1 MAAQTERTLKDHFN
15 ESFSEPE
22 TGFASAYDPR
32 RVSQYITQA
41 AEARGIDPN
50 VALKVARSEGL
61 YGYVGDQGSSFGP
74 FQLHYGNV
82 ARGGNAVGGLGDV
95 FTQRTGYNAR
105 DPRTWQQQVDFSLD
119 EAAKSGWGAWHGWKG
134 AERAGL
140 PGEPRSVTP
149 SYYSQAPAN
158 QYASA
163 SQMNDA
169 GPQGFR
175 PPPAPNMFSPTPIA
189 QQPLAPIEMAPLPQ
203 TQMPVT
209 QAPVRTAA
217 AAPVAQQKE
226 LTFRDMLEGKEPTA
240 SAAPTS
246 QPYKSVGIES
256 TGAPQAPP
264 NWGIAQSIGR
274 GMLPGIFEPIAARGS
289 VLLHGTH
296 GMGYDEAVAK
306 AQENMAKER
315 MQYQQYA
322 PIRSMAGEVLG
333 SVVGLP
339 MAETLGVMKGA
350 GYLGGLAA
358 REAPALAPAIRATGE
373 FLGGRGG
380 IASKAAQGATQGAL
394 QAAFTQPLLPEEDR
408 GLNSVL
414 HGAAGGA
421 VVGGALGP
429 AVSAATKSFMA
440 DINPQVRQIAIN
452 ARDKFGINLRPSQV
466 AKNAAVTDLDA
477 KLVPDHY
484 NDIQILKWNEALA
497 KEVGMPGQPLTKDI
511 VERNMRDVGQNL
523 DGIMESSTWSAP
535 HTTFQNLGNIQAR
548 VDAITTKSDP
558 VRGKVGKVLKE
569 LFDEVQPTM
578 VGKTPYYEMPGLKLR
593 AFTKSGGTLDQML
606 ADKSGHINANVKK
619 LIEDE
624 LFNAFKISDPAKAA
638 EYAANRAKYH
648 NLKTIEPLAAR
659 SPSGIINPQSLL
671 KVDAKRLTGNLRE
684 LAEIGH
690 YLREA
695 TSTGGAKAG
704 PKFSIKQHTGEFAAA
719 AAPFASA
726 AAGFN
731 IPYGYLAPV
740 GAGAYAAGNY
750 LRQKALTSPW
760 MQRQVLE
767 GRTFIP
773 QAGQIGQNV
782 LTGAAGSA
790 FAGAGGMERRK

>member
-1 MAAQTERTLKDHFN
+1 MAAQTERTIKDHFH

-22 TGFASAYDPR
+22 TGFAQAYDPR
-32 RVSQYITQA
+32 RVSQYISQA

-50 VALKVARSEGL
+50 VALRVARSEGL

-82 ARGGNAVGGLGDV
+82 AKGGNAVGGLGDV
-95 FTQRTGYNAR
+95 FTQRTSLNAR

-134 AERAGL
+134 SERAGL

-149 SYYSQAPAN
+149 SYYAQAPAN

-175 PPPAPNMFSPTPIA
+175 PPLAPNMFSPTPIA
-189 QQPLAPIEMAPLPQ
+189 QQPVAP
-203 TQMPVT
+203 TQFMPVQQAEPRP
-209 QAPVRTAA
+209 QAPF
-217 AAPVAQQKE
+217 AAPFAAPAGQQKE
-226 LTFRDMLEGKEPTA
+226 LTFGDFLEGRDQQARPA
-240 SAAPTS
+240 SAA
-246 QPYKSVGIES
+246 QPYKPVGIEA
-256 TGAPQAPP
+256 TVGPQAPR
-264 NWGIAQSIGR
+264 NWGFVQSLGR

-296 GMGYDEAVAK
+296 GMGYDAAVAK

-322 PIRSMAGEVLG
+322 PLRSMVGEVLG
-333 SVVGLP
+333 AATGLP
-339 MAETLGVMKGA
+339 MAETLGATKAV

-373 FLGGRGG
+373 FLGGKGG

-394 QAAFTQPLLPEEDR
+394 QTAFSQPLLPEEDR
-408 GLNSVL
+408 GLNSIL

-440 DINPQVRQIAIN
+440 EITPQVRQIALN

-497 KEVGMPGQPLTKDI
+497 KEVDMAGQPLTKDI
-511 VERNMRDVGQNL
+511 FERNMRDAGQNL
-523 DGIMESSTWSAP
+523 EDSMESSTWIAP
-535 HTTFQNLGNIQAR
+535 RTTFQNLGNIRAR

-578 VGKTPYYEMPGLKLR
+578 VGETPYYEMPGLKLR

-648 NLKTIEPLAAR
+648 KLKTIEPLVAR

-704 PKFSIKQHTGEFAAA
+704 PKFSIKQHAGEFAAG

-760 MQRQVLE
+760 MQKQVLE
-767 GRTFIP
+767 GRPFIP

-782 LTGAAGSA
+782 LTGAASGA
-790 FAGAGGMERRK
+790 FGGAGGMERRK

>member
-1 MAAQTERTLKDHFN
+1 MAAQTERTIKDHFH

-32 RVSQYITQA
+32 IVKQYIAQA

-50 VALKVARSEGL
+50 IAIQVARNEGL

-82 ARGGNAVGGLGDV
+82 ASGGNRVGGLGDV
-95 FTQRTGYNAR
+95 FTQRTGLNAR

-163 SQMNDA
+163 SVMNDA

-175 PPPAPNMFSPTPIA
+175 PSPAPNMFSPTPIA

-203 TQMPVT
+203 TQVPVT

-217 AAPVAQQKE
+217 APVAQKE
-226 LTFRDMLEGKEPTA
+226 LTFRDMLEGKEPSA
-240 SAAPTS
+240 PSAAPAS
-246 QPYKSVGIES
+246 QSYKPVGIES
-256 TGAPQAPP
+256 TSAPQAPP
-264 NWGIAQSIGR
+264 NWGFAQSVGR

-333 SVVGLP
+333 AATGLP
-339 MAETLGVMKGA
+339 MAETLGATKAA
-350 GYLGGLAA
+350 GYLGGLVA

-408 GLNSVL
+408 GVNSVL

-429 AVSAATKSFMA
+429 AVGAATKSFMA
-440 DINPQVRQIAIN
+440 DITPQVRQIALN

-466 AKNAAVTDLDA
+466 AANAAVKDLDA
-477 KLVPDHY
+477 QIVPHHY
-484 NDIQILKWNEALA
+484 NDTQILKWNEALA
-497 KEVGMPGQPLTKDI
+497 KEVGMPGETLTHTNVQD
-511 VERNMRDVGQNL
+511 RMRTVGQKL
-523 DGIMESSTWSAP
+523 DDIADTSTWSTTR
-535 HTTFQNLGNIQAR
+535 TTFQNLGDIRRR
-548 VDAITTKSDP
+548 VDAVTIDGDP
-558 VRGKVGKVLKE
+558 IRLKVDGILNK
-569 LFDEVQPTM
+569 LFNEVQPTM
-578 VGKTPYYEMPGLKLR
+578 VGKTAYYEMPGQKFR
-593 AFTKSGGTLDQML
+593 AFTKKGGTIDNALKDNPDL
-606 ADKSGHINANVKK
+606 AYQVKK
-619 LIEDE
+619 EFFD
-624 LFNAFKISDPAKAA
+624 AFGISNPTKAA
-638 EYAANRAKYH
+638 EYNAARADYVK
-648 NLKTIEPLAAR
+648 LKAVEPLAAR
-659 SPSGIINPQSLL
+659 SPSGVINPQSLL
-671 KVDAKRLTGNLRE
+671 NVDPKRMTGDLRE
-684 LAEIGH
+684 LAEIGK
-690 YLREA
+690 YLRPA
-695 TSTGGAKAG
+695 TSTGEAKAA
-704 PKFSIKQHTGEFAAA
+704 PKISIKKHIGELVAGVGPIASAVAGYPIPFGHM
-719 AAPFASA
+719 APFA
-726 AAGFN
+726 
-731 IPYGYLAPV
+731 
-740 GAGAYAAGNY
+740 AGAHFGGNL

-773 QAGQIGQNV
+773 QAGEIGQNV
-782 LTGAAGSA
+782 LTGAAGGA